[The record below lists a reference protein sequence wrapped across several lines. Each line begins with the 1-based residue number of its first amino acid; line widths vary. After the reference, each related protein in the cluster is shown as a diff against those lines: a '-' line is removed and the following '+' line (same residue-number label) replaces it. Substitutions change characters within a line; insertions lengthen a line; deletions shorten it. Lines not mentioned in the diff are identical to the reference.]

1 MNNFQIISKLGE
13 GAYSTV
19 YKVKR
24 LIDNNIYA
32 LKKVK
37 LLNLS
42 EKEKQNALNEVRIL
56 ASVKSN
62 FVISYKEAFFDEK
75 DNTLSIVM
83 EYADNGDLYQKI
95 ILHKKTAKFFEEIDI
110 WKIFIQLVKG
120 LKSLHDL
127 KILHRDLKSAN
138 VFLLSNG
145 YSKLGDLN
153 VSKVARRGLGYT
165 QTGTPYYASPEV
177 WKDKP
182 YDNKSDIWSLGC
194 VLYEMICLHPPF
206 RAQNMEGLYNKVIK
220 GSFNRIPERFSNDLN
235 SIVKLLLNVNAELRP
250 SCDMILKNEIVVKR
264 IEYFKSFGNDN
275 YNNNENGDETF
286 DENEDPILLKTI
298 RIPKNLL
305 FLSDKLPKPNYNK
318 NLTHSH
324 STALVKNEKMGYRS
338 FTHNNNNINNNNNNG
353 YNKFKVNN
361 SSNNIFNNGNNNK
374 NNSNN
379 RLSSLEIVKKEN
391 KLPPLIKKKNNLMAV
406 KKIYEKEKEDTN
418 NSSIENDNNNNININ
433 INNNNNNNNTLESK
447 NSKSIINNNNINAK
461 KIKYNKINNT
471 GNNQKRI
478 HLQLINSN
486 SQNYLGYHNNS
497 NNDLTSIQI
506 VGSGS
511 VKKLS
516 PFLNKKSRKIYYNNN
531 NNYNNNEN
539 RKLSDIYKIYAPYYK
554 PPQLKYHLRNDKYN
568 INNINHNYIQNYY
581 YYNDLYKNNNSL
593 NINNKYDNNNNNK
606 LEYKYIP
613 KRKLS
618 PIHRKIINNKS

>member
-95 ILHKKTAKFFEEIDI
+95 IQHKKTAKFFEEIDI

-379 RLSSLEIVKKEN
+379 RLSSLEIVKKKN

-433 INNNNNNNNTLESK
+433 INNNNTLESK

-471 GNNQKRI
+471 GNNKKKI
-478 HLQLINSN
+478 HLQLK
-486 SQNYLGYHNNS
+486 NS
-497 NNDLTSIQI
+497 NNQNNLD
-506 VGSGS
+506 
-511 VKKLS
+511 
-516 PFLNKKSRKIYYNNN
+516 YHNNN
-531 NNYNNNEN
+531 NNN
-539 RKLSDIYKIYAPYYK
+539 LT
-554 PPQLKYHLRNDKYN
+554 
-568 INNINHNYIQNYY
+568 
-581 YYNDLYKNNNSL
+581 
-593 NINNKYDNNNNNK
+593 
-606 LEYKYIP
+606 
-613 KRKLS
+613 
-618 PIHRKIINNKS
+618 